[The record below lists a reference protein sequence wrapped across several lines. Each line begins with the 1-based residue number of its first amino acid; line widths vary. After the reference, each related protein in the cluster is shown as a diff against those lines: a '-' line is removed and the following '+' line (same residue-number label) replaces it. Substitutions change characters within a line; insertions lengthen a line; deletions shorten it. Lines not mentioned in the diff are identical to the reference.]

1 MGYCSVM
8 PRRARSI
15 VGGMV
20 YHVLNRAVR
29 RERLFKR
36 DADYEAFERVL
47 EEAHDRE
54 PIRILSYCLM
64 PNHWHLVVWPR
75 LGHDDQVSEFMRWLT
90 LTHAQRWHAHFKT
103 TGTGPIY
110 QGRFKAFPVQDDK
123 HLWTVLRYVER
134 NPLRANLVRRAED
147 WRWSSL
153 WRWSCGDERGRLLLS
168 PLPESA
174 GRRPRDWIQLVNQP
188 HTERELAQIRQ
199 CVARGRPFGQPQWA
213 RRQVKRLGLEATIRA
228 PGRPRKA
235 RR

>member
-1 MGYCSVM
+1 
-8 PRRARSI
+8 
-15 VGGMV
+15 MV

-29 RERLFKR
+29 REPLFKR

-75 LGHDDQVSEFMRWLT
+75 LEHDDQVSEFMRWLT

-134 NPLRANLVRRAED
+134 NPVRARLMRLA
-147 WRWSSL
+147 WRYPWSSAAAHCGEADRSGL
-153 WRWSCGDERGRLLLS
+153 LDVAAWRRRYNPDAWRAILKQLEDEQM
-168 PLPESA
+168 
-174 GRRPRDWIQLVNQP
+174 IQ
-188 HTERELAQIRQ
+188 RIRS
-199 CVARGRPFGQPQWA
+199 RTFNGRPLAGDRFVA
-213 RRQVKRLGLEATIRA
+213 KLEAKLHRRLRPA
-228 PGRPRKA
+228 RMGRPSKPKKGR
-235 RR
+235 